1 LKTNLQKIIDSVSD
15 DSLDSVWSGFNYENF
30 SENKSLYEF
39 QQNALK
45 NAAKALNLFYN
56 EKKADKKS
64 FFEFYKLNDFNENLD
79 YNLKKKEDSKTA
91 KYLLE
96 YDKDYPVN
104 DDNKISFEHF
114 INRMSFWMAT
124 GSGKTLVIVKMIEML
139 GYLIL
144 NKEIP
149 KKDILFLAHREDLIE
164 QFKNHVDEFNR
175 NNFGTKI
182 TLKSLREYSS
192 AKRELTIFKENEITV
207 FYIKS
212 DLVSDKRK
220 QNEIDYKDYDNF
232 GNWYILLDEAHK
244 GDKED
249 SKRQIYYTILS
260 RNGFLFNFSATFT
273 DPKDF
278 ATCVFN
284 FNLSRFTEEGYGKH
298 LYISEQN
305 VKAFKDK
312 NDFSEIEKQRIVL
325 KTLTMLT
332 YINLYYDKIDKI
344 KSKISYHR
352 PLMLTLVNSVNT
364 EESDLEMYF
373 KEIAKVATGK
383 VSKKIFE
390 EIKAEIIEEFGERKH
405 FLFEEDTIINFDSE
419 KLSKIEISDILKKV
433 FNAKTHSEI
442 EVIKIPKNNQ
452 ELAFKL
458 KSSDTPFALAKFGDI
473 SNWLKEKL
481 SGYEINIQWD
491 DESIFKKLNEEDSS
505 INILMGSR
513 SFYEGWDSN
522 RPNIILYINIGVG
535 TDSKKFVLQSIGRG
549 VRVEPVK
556 NKKVRLKKLLFE
568 KDEKLY
574 KELKDDIQPLESLFI
589 YGTKSD
595 NLKQVINTMRQEK
608 QEEYELGRNFKIN
621 FEESKD
627 KFLLIPVYKDSDKL
641 LYEESKP
648 VKFDLSKSDLEYT
661 SDYFNSIGDK
671 LSAIKFDILKPL
683 VIDKVK
689 ESFTNAERN
698 SYYSTSETNSL
709 YNPELYLGKIFRHF
723 NITLKGQDGF
733 RKLGEEDI
741 IHFKKI
747 KVFEKSKYELIKET
761 VETVRD
767 YSDKNKYETEIDKKF
782 SKTKNTEEYK
792 RDLRELDEKFKES
805 VEKDNLIIQFMQNHY
820 YVPSILSDDERINYI
835 NHIINVPSEVKFVK
849 ELDKYL
855 ETNNNFFQKFDW
867 WMFSKI
873 DQTLDNVFIPYYNT
887 KENKYSLFFPD
898 FIFWLKRGNDYTI
911 LFVDPKGV
919 EHTDAY
925 RKIEGFKKLFEDD
938 KSKSIKYQHEKYNIR
953 VRLLIY
959 PNDVANVLELY
970 KGYCFDN
977 VKQFESKIL

>member
-1 LKTNLQKIIDSVSD
+1 MKTNLQKIIDSVSD

>member
-1 LKTNLQKIIDSVSD
+1 MKTNLQKIIDSVSD

-919 EHTDAY
+919 DHSDAY
-925 RKIEGFKKLFEDD
+925 RKIEGFKKLFEDG
-938 KSKSIKYQHEKYNIR
+938 KSKSIKYQYEKYNIR

-970 KGYCFDN
+970 KCYCFDN